1 MFKGLVQ
8 KKKTEEGKKKIIDI
22 KQLWMMAHVQPYRV
36 GDVKTF
42 QIPPVFNG
50 WMAPQNDTGAIYML
64 VRTEHAPLC
73 FLKLYLLNVI
83 YNNTS
88 YYTWNLQ

>member
-1 MFKGLVQ
+1 
-8 KKKTEEGKKKIIDI
+8 
-22 KQLWMMAHVQPYRV
+22 LWMMAHVQPYRV

-42 QIPPVFNG
+42 QMTPVFNG
-50 WMAPQNDTGAIYML
+50 WMAPQNDMGAIYML
-64 VRTEHAPLC
+64 MRTKHAPLC
-73 FLKLYLLNVI
+73 FFKLYLLNVI